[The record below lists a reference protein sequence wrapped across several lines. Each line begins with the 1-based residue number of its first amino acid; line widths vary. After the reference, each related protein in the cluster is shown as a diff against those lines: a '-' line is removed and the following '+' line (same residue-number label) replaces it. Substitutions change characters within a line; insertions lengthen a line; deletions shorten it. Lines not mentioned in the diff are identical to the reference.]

1 MKLVVD
7 ARLADRRHQVRESWA
22 RRRLRWVVG
31 CAGVVLVAAVGLAV
45 LESPWLAVRAIEIE
59 GARNAPVEQ
68 LLTEAGV
75 VPGYPTIRVRP
86 PALVTML
93 ETDPWVA
100 DAAVSVSWPGGVE
113 VTVVERTP
121 AAWVD
126 TGKRWAL
133 VAVDGVVLTMGR
145 PGAGEPRLLG
155 TYAGIRPG
163 NHIGNETAAAVL
175 GFMGRLPAE
184 LAAGAAG
191 HTTKQGGVVITGKL
205 TILIGDSSDLD
216 AKAAALAALLAQGVR
231 GESTINLISPTRP
244 GVVNTRPVV
253 ETLPV
258 DAPRSSASS

>member
-45 LESPWLAVRAIEIE
+45 LESPWLALRDIEIE
-59 GARNAPVEQ
+59 GAHNAPVAE
-68 LLTEAGV
+68 LLAEAGV

-86 PALVTML
+86 QAVVTML

-100 DAAVSVSWPGGVE
+100 EAAVTVSWPGSVE
-113 VTVVERTP
+113 VAVVERSP
-121 AAWVD
+121 AAWVN

-145 PGAGEPRLLG
+145 PSAGEPQLVG
-155 TYAGIRPG
+155 TYPGIRPG
-163 NHIGNETAAAVL
+163 NHVGNEAAAAVI

-184 LAAGAAG
+184 LAAGAVG
-191 HTTKQGGVVITGKL
+191 HTTKQGGVVTTGKL
-205 TILIGDSSDLD
+205 TIIIGDGSDLD
-216 AKAAALAALLAQGVR
+216 AKAAALAALLEHGVR

-244 GVVNTRPVV
+244 GVINSRPVV
-253 ETLPV
+253 QTLPA
-258 DAPRSSASS
+258 DPPRLSASS